1 MPDVRSWLSAS
12 PWFRHPPHEMSRP
25 ASVSAGGF
33 GLVLAWLGGVA
44 LAQLTGSTPVL
55 IVLAAGLVMSL
66 GAITGGYLVVRRVTI
81 RSVLL
86 PAFSTIGDRV
96 PIRIESVAARPV
108 FVEVRAFGELVASGW
123 SDSKGLATS
132 AIMTR
137 RGLVQSLNISIRSA
151 GSLGLVWWR
160 RQIELDIAD
169 HLVAPQPH
177 YGHAS
182 IERRSV
188 QSVGDRSGASGAVAG
203 EIDGIRP
210 WREGDS
216 ERFVHWSSSLR
227 TGELVVHDRRH
238 DADQHWLVR
247 ARHGLP
253 DPDTEAGSVRWAL
266 QQGLRSGAQVLV
278 AVGDAEPVL
287 IPDSV
292 SAARW
297 TALADLG
304 PHPAVQRRGLKRSSS
319 GEPDSP
325 APVAARWWAAGAT
338 LVALLMLI
346 GALGYSSVATVL
358 VTAAVVAGA
367 AASARSLASGEP
379 TSALVRSLVGIASLG
394 ALVLVM
400 AASGQLDGLL
410 SILRGPLPQ
419 ILVILIVVHGFEC
432 RDRRTIRVG
441 LAISGIVIMY
451 ASGFRVDGAIG
462 LWLLAWAGCF
472 CVSLIGMAGPRA
484 TPLLDGGYARSIG
497 RRVLTAAATVAATVG
512 VLVVVPIPDGPARL
526 TLPTF
531 IGDAQDVRV
540 PGALA
545 SANGDVSRAG
555 DEGNGRRAPTGQAGG
570 YTGFAQS
577 MDTSVRGNLSDDVV
591 MRVRAP
597 EPDFW
602 RGQTFSLFDGRR
614 WYADDEV
621 GSLRGG
627 PNIEIPSALGD
638 TAVDGEIGLDRFVQ
652 TYYLEADFPNVVFAA
667 YRPVQVILDADVWT
681 RDDGAIRA
689 SVTLEEGSVYTVVSA
704 RARVTEE
711 LLRNQ
716 GVIGPRLNEFGRQ
729 VLGRYLQLPESTSTE
744 TVALAN
750 QLAVGQSSTYD
761 IVRAYERWL
770 SEHVVYD
777 LDAPVPDDGADAV
790 HDFLFESQR
799 GFCEQ
804 IASALAIML
813 RTQGVPA
820 RVATGYLSGERDQIA
835 GVFEVRAS
843 DAHAW
848 VEVWFPETGWQAFDP
863 TASVPLSGEAS
874 SDSVGA
880 DLVEGFEQYVGQH
893 KLLISLVALIGA
905 GAAAALRLVK
915 VLRYRRRRGRW
926 GLLQDRFDEV
936 AYKRGAPTGVPNPKR
951 SAAWSGVDDAA
962 VAQLVA
968 ERLDRVAFD
977 PSFEDDDALYRETRK
992 LVSTLRADDR

>member
-1 MPDVRSWLSAS
+1 
-12 PWFRHPPHEMSRP
+12 MSRP
-25 ASVSAGGF
+25 VGVSAGGF
-33 GLVLAWLGGVA
+33 GFVLAWLGGVA

-55 IVLAAGLVMSL
+55 VVLAAGLVMFV
-66 GAITGGYLVVRRVTI
+66 GAIIGGYLVVRRVAV
-81 RSVLL
+81 RSISM
-86 PAFSTIGDRV
+86 PPFSTIGDAV
-96 PIRIESVAARPV
+96 PIRIDIAAARPV
-108 FVEVRAFGELVASGW
+108 FIEIRASGELAASGW
-123 SDSKGLATS
+123 NDSKGLNTS

-137 RGLVQSLNISIRSA
+137 RGLVQSLAISIRSA

-160 RQIELDIAD
+160 RRIEFDVAD
-169 HLVAPQPH
+169 HLVSPQPH
-177 YGHAS
+177 YGHAA

-188 QSVGDRSGASGAVAG
+188 QSVGDLAGASGAVAG

-210 WREGDS
+210 WRDGDS

-238 DADQHWLVR
+238 DADHRWLVR
-247 ARHGLP
+247 ARHGLA
-253 DPDTEAGSVRWAL
+253 DPDTEAGTARWAL
-266 QQGLRSGAQVLV
+266 EQGLRSGAKVFV
-278 AVGDAEPVL
+278 AVGDGEPVA

-297 TALADLG
+297 TALVDLG
-304 PHPAVQRRGLKRSSS
+304 PHPTVRRPHSKWPS
-319 GEPDSP
+319 GVEPDSP
-325 APVAARWWAAGAT
+325 APVSARWWAAGAT
-338 LVALLMLI
+338 LVALLMLL
-346 GALGYSSVATVL
+346 GALGYSIVATVL
-358 VTAAVVAGA
+358 VTVAVAAGA

-379 TSALVRSLVGIASLG
+379 TSAFIRSLVGIVSLG
-394 ALVLVM
+394 SLVLVT

-419 ILVILIVVHGFEC
+419 ILVILIVLHGFEC

-441 LAISGIVIMY
+441 LAISAIVIMY
-451 ASGFRVDGAIG
+451 ASGFRVDGSIG

-472 CVSLIGMAGPRA
+472 CTSLIGMAGPRI
-484 TPLLDGGYARSIG
+484 TPLLEGGVARSLG
-497 RRVLTAAATVAATVG
+497 RRVLVAVATVAATIG
-512 VLVVVPIPDGPARL
+512 VLVVVPVPDGPTRL

-531 IGDAQDVRV
+531 IDDPQDVSV

-545 SANGDVSRAG
+545 SANGQVSRAG
-555 DEGNGRRAPTGQAGG
+555 DAGNGQRAPSGQAGG

-577 MDTSVRGNLSDDVV
+577 MDTSVRGALSDEVV

-614 WYADDEV
+614 WYADEDV
-621 GSLRGG
+621 GSLRSG
-627 PNIEIPSALGD
+627 PNVEIRAALGD
-638 TAVDGEIGLDRFVQ
+638 TGVDGEIGLDRFIQ

-704 RARVTEE
+704 RARITESV
-711 LLRNQ
+711 LRDQ

-729 VLGRYLQLPESTSTE
+729 VLGRYLQLPDSTSAE

-750 QLAVGQSSTYD
+750 QLAVGQPSTYD
-761 IVRAYERWL
+761 VVRAYEQWL

-777 LDAPVPDDGADAV
+777 LDAPVPDDDADAV

-804 IASALAIML
+804 IASALTVML

-820 RVATGYLSGERDQIA
+820 RLATGYLSGERDQVA

-863 TASVPLSGEAS
+863 TASVPLSGETR

-880 DLVEGFEQYVGQH
+880 GLVDGLGRYVRQH
-893 KLLISLVALIGA
+893 TLLVGLVVLLGV
-905 GAAAALRLVK
+905 AAVGGVRLAQA
-915 VLRYRRRRGRW
+915 LRYRRRRGRW
-926 GLLQDRFDEV
+926 GLLQDRFERV
-936 AYKRGAPTGVPNPKR
+936 AGKRGAQAGLSNPR
-951 SAAWSGVDDAA
+951 RCAVWSGADDTALA
-962 VAQLVA
+962 RLVA

-977 PSFEDDDALYRETRK
+977 PSFDDDDALYRETRK
-992 LVSTLRADDR
+992 LVSALRADDR